1 MVKKTTQIHYYEAV
15 GRRKVAIA
23 RTRLYIVGKDGHAS
37 IESNK
42 YKAGTILV
50 NKKDI
55 KLVFPSLLDK
65 VRYLAPLKLTNNEE
79 RFVISILVK
88 GGGLQGQLEAIILGL
103 SRAIEKVDKAEYRP
117 LLKKEGFLR
126 RDPRARERRKVGTGG
141 KARRAKQSPKR

>member
-1 MVKKTTQIHYYEAV
+1 MVKKITQIHYYEAI
-15 GRRKVAIA
+15 GRRKVAVA
-23 RTRLYIVGKDGHAS
+23 RARLYIVGKDGHAQVQT
-37 IESNK
+37 NK

-55 KLVFPSLLDK
+55 KDIFPSVSDK
-65 VRYLAPLKLTNNEE
+65 VRYLTPLKLTNNEE

-88 GGGLQGQLEAIILGL
+88 GGGLQGQLEAVMLAI
-103 SRAIEKVDKAEYRP
+103 SRAIEKVDKKEYRLP
-117 LLKKEGFLR
+117 LKKAGLLR